1 MLQIRYSALALGF
14 ASALAMQTASATNGY
29 MSHAYSPAAKGMAG
43 AGEAALPQDSLSL
56 IGNPAGLTKIG
67 RRMDIGAA
75 WFSPQAEV
83 QGSST
88 QPCLDP
94 IGAIAPIGGGIDGTG
109 TVDSENTDFLIP
121 NFGYSHPIDEVSS
134 VGFALFG
141 NGGMNTDYR
150 ARDTLAVPGLGNLG
164 TYGGNNPFFN
174 PPHLSAAR
182 PARTRPQIPGTRRLG
197 GGDTGVNLE
206 QLGLAFSY
214 AREMADNFSLGA
226 SFLLAY
232 QTIELKGVG
241 AFQGFTQT
249 FTQSMLASQT
259 MSAVSP
265 ERSHGQRLRQLLGL
279 RLPDRSAL
287 GRQQPGLH
295 RRVHPLQDV
304 HGRVRRLQGP
314 ARRGR

>member
-1 MLQIRYSALALGF
+1 M
-14 ASALAMQTASATNGY
+14 
-29 MSHAYSPAAKGMAG
+29 
-43 AGEAALPQDSLSL
+43 
-56 IGNPAGLTKIG
+56 
-67 RRMDIGAA
+67 
-75 WFSPQAEV
+75 
-83 QGSST
+83 
-88 QPCLDP
+88 
-94 IGAIAPIGGGIDGTG
+94 DGTG

-150 ARDTLAVPGLGNLG
+150 EGIPWRSRGLAIWAPTAATTRSSIRLPISRPTPRAPG
-164 TYGGNNPFFN
+164 
-174 PPHLSAAR
+174 
-182 PARTRPQIPGTRRLG
+182 QIPGTRRLG
-197 GGDTGVNLE
+197 GGNTGVNLE

-232 QTIELKGVG
+232 QTIEVKGVG

-249 FTQSMLASQT
+249 FTQSMLANQT

-265 ERSHGQRLRQLLGL
+265 SASHGQRLRQLLGL
-279 RLPDRSAL
+279 RLPDRRTL

-295 RRVHPLQDV
+295 RRVHPLEDV
-304 HGRVRRLQGP
+304 HGRVRRLQGSV
-314 ARRGR
+314 RRGR